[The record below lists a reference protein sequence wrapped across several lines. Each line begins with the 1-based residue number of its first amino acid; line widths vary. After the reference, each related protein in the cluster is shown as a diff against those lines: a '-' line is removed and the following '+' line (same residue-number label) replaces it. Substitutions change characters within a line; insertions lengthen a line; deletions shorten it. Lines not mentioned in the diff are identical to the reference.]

1 MLAVPIRQILAVPD
15 TFRAVPQETRKT
27 RVRPEPSPALMQRLE
42 ELRAKGIPAEI
53 RYSQIALEWY
63 IRYHGEAPDWPTP
76 EPAEAVWRKA
86 VELCR

>member
-1 MLAVPIRQILAVPD
+1 
-15 TFRAVPQETRKT
+15 
-27 RVRPEPSPALMQRLE
+27 MQRLG
-42 ELRAKGIPAEI
+42 ELQAKGIPAEI